1 MRKAFNMAACAVGGL
16 ITAATGFV
24 FAAGFAGCGDDAIGA
39 CINPFVLTQ
48 TPYGLL
54 ATGISAAIGIGLI
67 KYGYSRL
74 QAVPKP

>member
-1 MRKAFNMAACAVGGL
+1 MKKAFNMAACAVGGL
-16 ITAATGFV
+16 VTAVTGAV

-39 CINPFVLTQ
+39 CINPAALTQ

-54 ATGISAAIGIGLI
+54 ATGISAAVGIGLF

-74 QAVPKP
+74 QAAPKP